1 MSTLVTVRPV
11 APADFDKWLLLWQ
24 GYNLF
29 YGRPSLPAE
38 ITQMTWSRLFDAY
51 EPVHALAAERNPAVS
66 DVPDPGN
73 ELVGL
78 VHYLFHRS
86 TIHIAPVC
94 YLQDLFT
101 TEAARGQGGSSARLL
116 ANPLDQ
122 LHRHASLRPS
132 GRTLRLR
139 RLSASGLILA
149 RRPAK
154 VRDLRSETKVR
165 DERVRDRR
173 TYLGLFL
180 RLATP
185 YNQDLHGTHDA
196 SPPGTA

>member
-51 EPVHALAAERNPAVS
+51 EPVHALVAERNLVVT

-101 TEAARGQGGSSARLL
+101 TEAARGQGVGRALIAGVYDRARLAGSPRVYWQTHETNSTAMHL
-116 ANPLDQ
+116 YDQ
-122 LHRHASLRPS
+122 VAERSGFVVYRHQ
-132 GRTLRLR
+132 
-139 RLSASGLILA
+139 
-149 RRPAK
+149 
-154 VRDLRSETKVR
+154 V
-165 DERVRDRR
+165 
-173 TYLGLFL
+173 
-180 RLATP
+180 
-185 YNQDLHGTHDA
+185 
-196 SPPGTA
+196 